1 MVKSFLKK
9 VKRVLEVSSK
19 PSKDEFLTSFKISLL
34 GIAIIGVITFVVQML
49 FSLFQLPAG

>member
-19 PSKDEFLTSFKISLL
+19 PSREDFLTSLKVSLL
-34 GIAIIGVITFVVQML
+34 GIAIIGTITYVVQMF
-49 FSLFQLPAG
+49 FSLFQLPAR

>member
-1 MVKSFLKK
+1 LVKSFLKK

-34 GIAIIGVITFVVQML
+34 GIAVIGVITFVVQML
-49 FSLFQLPAG
+49 FSLFQLPAR